1 MTYGLLLSN
10 KYYMTVI
17 KHGAVKHWT
26 VVFQSGTK
34 ALHFPKSLS
43 PWPGEDICFCTI
55 GCLEIVHIQIK
66 AIIWTLACP
75 NV

>member
-34 ALHFPKSLS
+34 ALHFPKSF
-43 PWPGEDICFCTI
+43 PPGQERTYAFVLL
-55 GCLEIVHIQIK
+55 GALR
-66 AIIWTLACP
+66 
-75 NV
+75 